1 VQAAP
6 TEEEEKAVE
15 VAHLKIYKDGA
26 LEKEKK
32 TGLLHYAYDLLVGK
46 FVKNCNNYAKI
57 CNNSCYKI
65 QWNARQ

>member
-32 TGLLHYAYDLLVGK
+32 TGLLHYAYDLLVGSLASTK
-46 FVKNCNNYAKI
+46 PNIWQPPGVGLLA
-57 CNNSCYKI
+57 
-65 QWNARQ
+65 WL